1 MRRLSAFSLFVLGV
15 FVIACTASKDPVQ
28 LIKNEFKDYIE
39 RKTKDNPVKYDITN
53 VSLYKDLGDEEYVQ
67 PAKASIYNTDDML
80 EESESMEV
88 NIDSVLEHFDLNNF
102 KGEDRLLAED
112 IFEVARRSKS
122 IRAKHRDNINTIVEK
137 LRNAVADAEAGNA
150 PKIYNL
156 DVVFHFGTGDF
167 KQSYYGVYNPK
178 TDAVT
183 ICEDDADLGILM
195 GFSES
200 LPTLNYQL
208 INALSDFLETDQ
220 NLLEEMDQLG
230 YEIEP
235 AGYFD

>member
-1 MRRLSAFSLFVLGV
+1 MKNRFLLLFGLLLT
-15 FVIACTASKDPVQ
+15 ACTASKDPVQ

-39 RKTKDNPVKYDITN
+39 RKTQDNPVKYDITD
-53 VSLYKDLGDEEYVQ
+53 VSLYIDLGDDKYVQ
-67 PAKASIYNTDDML
+67 AAKESISNTEGML
-80 EESESMEV
+80 EKSASMQLTIES
-88 NIDSVLEHFDLNNF
+88 ILEYLDPNEYTG
-102 KGEDRLLAED
+102 KDRLLAED
-112 IFEVARRSKS
+112 VIEVANRAESMRSQRQEGVK
-122 IRAKHRDNINTIVEK
+122 TIVVK
-137 LRNAVADAEAGNA
+137 LKEAIEDAEAGNA
-150 PKIYNL
+150 SKIYNL

-167 KQSYYGVYNPK
+167 KQSYYGVYNPR

-183 ICEDDADLGILM
+183 ICEDDADLAVLM

-208 INALSDFLETDQ
+208 INALGDLLETDQ

-235 AGYFD
+235 AGCFD

>member
-1 MRRLSAFSLFVLGV
+1 MRKLSAFILLALGTLV
-15 FVIACTASKDPVQ
+15 AACTVSKDPVQ

-39 RKTKDNPVKYDITN
+39 NKAQDNPIKYDITD
-53 VSLYKDLGDEEYVQ
+53 VSLYIDLGDDEYVQ

-122 IRAKHRDNINTIVEK
+122 IRARHRDNINTIVEK
-137 LRNAVADAEAGNA
+137 LKIAVADAEAGNA

-208 INALSDFLETDQ
+208 INALSDLLETDQ
-220 NLLEEMDQLG
+220 KLLEEMEKLD
-230 YEIEP
+230 YEVESD
-235 AGYFD
+235 GYFD